1 MRLGALLPKLRT
13 PRPGA
18 SRRASSPALLAFTR
32 FISPTVTGARF
43 SEQHQQH
50 QQHQQQRQHSTLRAR
65 STMAHDGHA
74 GDGMDIGAED
84 ISRLALE
91 DKALDAGDAS
101 GRRGKG
107 GKGKGGG
114 RGGRGGGGGGGGGG
128 SQGREVQVSR
138 ALSRLLR
145 HQAQNAGIQLDGEG
159 YAPLH
164 KVVSFTCP
172 PSPSLSLSTWKT
184 WCPCYGPRKK
194 RKRGRRLG

>member
-13 PRPGA
+13 PRRGA
-18 SRRASSPALLAFTR
+18 SHPASLSLFARFLAPAT
-32 FISPTVTGARF
+32 TGARV
-43 SEQHQQH
+43 SQQK
-50 QQHQQQRQHSTLRAR
+50 RQHITLRAR
-65 STMAHDGHA
+65 STMAHDGHD
-74 GDGMDIGAED
+74 GDGMDLGAED

-114 RGGRGGGGGGGGGG
+114 RGGRGGGGGGGGG